1 MERAERLWPDGPRY
15 RYDEQCFPPS
25 TDSFL
30 LGGFASLRRGEKAVS
45 YTHLQPAPG
54 RKSLRSG
61 RRGGPAGASAAGKGT
76 LIAGDRHRT
85 GRSRLRRAGA
95 ERCGKPP
102 APYRPLHRPAAAGDA
117 ARRSLSAGGVQSAL
131 FRAPYGSGGGGRP
144 GRRPRGADR
153 HAGGYLCRRRTNAAM
168 GRTLL
173 PCVPAGASGGAADR
187 RRDPRS
193 GAQAASD
200 GAAHRPERPVAG
212 AAGMPPGRKAGAF
225 RGAAA
230 ALRLEDGGES
240 HDVRRAY
247 FRDKE

>member
-30 LGGFASLRRGEKAVS
+30 LGGFASLRRGEKVCD
-45 YTHLQPAPG
+45 LG
-54 RKSLRSG
+54 
-61 RRGGPAGASAAGKGT
+61 AGAGLLGLLLLAREPSLQVTGIERDAHACAVLARNAAEN
-76 LIAGDRHRT
+76 
-85 GRSRLRRAGA
+85 RL
-95 ERCGKPP
+95 
-102 APYRPLHRPAAAGDA
+102 PLTALCAA

-131 FRAPYGSGGGGRP
+131 FRAPYGSGGEGRP
-144 GRRPRGADR
+144 GRHPRGADR

-212 AAGMPPGRKAGAF
+212 AAGMPGLSVEPPLL
-225 RGAAA
+225 
-230 ALRLEDGGES
+230 LRLEDGGES